1 VIQKVAAVSN
11 TAQDYNERVQ
21 QVITPRPVYSPTNDP
36 SGGYAPY
43 EENDPSGGYAPYEEV
58 ASGAY
63 NPNAPEDV
71 ALTDSLVPEGTE
83 QPKTS
88 STTMLL
94 WAGAAA
100 GIGYLLF
107 GGDQAKQKRTTPSK
121 TKSSGMS
128 GVGGTKR
135 KQSVVAPMELW

>member
-21 QVITPRPVYSPTNDP
+21 QVITPGPVYSPTNDP
-36 SGGYAPY
+36 SGGYAL
-43 EENDPSGGYAPYEEV
+43 YEEV
-58 ASGAY
+58 ESGAY
-63 NPNAPEDV
+63 NPNAPDDV